1 MQRAARLPFLAPAV
15 VAAAAAAGFV
25 PLLAFAFA
33 EGGRLAIDPYIWRVL
48 GFTLLQAALST
59 VLSILPAIPAARAL
73 AFRNFRGRGLLLALF
88 AVPQALPAIV
98 VVLAL
103 VQLYGQS
110 GWLPGILNLY
120 GLAGI
125 LLAHVFFNLPLA
137 LRFCLEALENVS
149 PENQRLADQLGFD
162 SRARWHHLD
171 WPALKPLLPRLAA
184 LIFLLCA
191 ASFVVVLTFGG
202 PAATTLEVAIYQSLR
217 LDFDVTRA
225 VTLALLQVGLCLVL
239 VIMAG
244 QLAAPLPTTARLRLL
259 SPATRPMGW
268 LGIFTLAFATMLVLP
283 PLAALFVSGVSA
295 IDFRPLLFQALGTS
309 LLIAS
314 LSALINLLLAWPLVL
329 LQVRL
334 TRWRGVLSAISL
346 AGLILPPAVLATGWF
361 ILLRGLITTPTSSMI
376 LMSTLNALMALP
388 FSVTIL
394 SASMAAQLLPQDRL
408 CEQLGLSG
416 WQRFKLIDGPVLLR
430 PIAQALLVAFVL
442 SFGDLTSILL
452 LGSQGLVTLPSLI
465 AAEMGQYRSA
475 AAQGTALLL
484 AGLCLAGTLAANRI
498 GRKTT

>member
-1 MQRAARLPFLAPAV
+1 MQQAARISFLAPA
-15 VAAAAAAGFV
+15 AIIAAAAAGFV
-25 PLLAFAFA
+25 PLLSFAFA
-33 EGGRLAIDPYIWRVL
+33 EGGKLAPDAYIWRVL

-73 AFRNFRGRGLLLALF
+73 AFRSFPGRGLLLALF

-110 GWLPGILNLY
+110 GWLPDVVNLY

-137 LRFCLEALENVS
+137 LRFCLEALENVT
-149 PENQRLADQLGFD
+149 PENIRLADQLGFD
-162 SRARWHHLD
+162 SRARWRHVD

-202 PAATTLEVAIYQSLR
+202 PSATTLEVAIYQSLR
-217 LDFDVTRA
+217 LDFDVSRA
-225 VTLALLQVGLCLVL
+225 VTLALLQAVLCFVL
-239 VIMAG
+239 VIFAG
-244 QLAAPLPTTARLRLL
+244 QLAAPLPTTAALRLL
-259 SPATRPMGW
+259 TPAPRPMGW
-268 LGIFTLAFATMLVLP
+268 LGLLMVIVATLLVLP
-283 PLAALFVSGVSA
+283 PLAALVVSGVQA
-295 IDFRPLLFQALGTS
+295 IDLRPLLFQALGTS
-309 LLIAS
+309 VLIAT
-314 LSALINLLLAWPLVL
+314 LSAAINLLLAWPLVL

-334 TRWRGVLSAISL
+334 TRGRWLIVAVSL

-361 ILLRGLITTPTSSMI
+361 VLLRGLITTPASSVI
-376 LMSTLNALMALP
+376 LISCLNALMALP
-388 FSVTIL
+388 FSTTIL
-394 SASMAAQLLPQDRL
+394 GASMAAQLLPQDRL
-408 CEQLGLSG
+408 CAQLGLSG
-416 WQRFKLIDGPVLLR
+416 WQRFKLIDAPVLTR
-430 PIAQALLVAFVL
+430 PILQALLVAFVL
-442 SFGDLTSILL
+442 SFGDLTAILL

-465 AAEMGQYRSA
+465 SAEMGHYRSA

-484 AGLCLAGTLAANRI
+484 ALLCLAGTLAANRI
-498 GRKTT
+498 GRKT

>member
-1 MQRAARLPFLAPAV
+1 MQRAARTSFLAPA
-15 VAAAAAAGFV
+15 AIIAAAAAGFV
-25 PLLAFAFA
+25 PLLSFALA
-33 EGGRLAIDPYIWRVL
+33 EGGRLAPDPYIWRVL

-59 VLSILPAIPAARAL
+59 LLSILPAIPAARAL
-73 AFRNFRGRGLLLALF
+73 AFRDFPGRGLLLALF

-110 GWLPGILNLY
+110 GWLPDMINLY

-137 LRFCLEALENVS
+137 LRFCLEALENVT

-162 SRARWHHLD
+162 SGDRWRHLD
-171 WPALKPLLPRLAA
+171 WPALRPLLPRLAA

-225 VTLALLQVGLCLVL
+225 VTLALLQAILCFVL

-244 QLAAPLPTTARLRLL
+244 QLSAPLPAQPSLRMF
-259 SPATRPMGW
+259 SPAPRPVGW
-268 LGIFTLAFATMLVLP
+268 IGLLMVVLATLLVLP
-283 PLAALFVSGVSA
+283 PLAALVVSGVQA
-295 IDFRPLLFQALGTS
+295 IDLRPLLFQALGTS

-314 LSALINLLLAWPLVL
+314 LSAIINLALAWPLVL
-329 LQVRL
+329 LHVRL
-334 TRWRGVLSAISL
+334 TRWRGLLSAVAL

-361 ILLRGLITTPTSSMI
+361 ILLRGLITTPASSMV
-376 LMSTLNALMALP
+376 LMSCLNALMSLP

-394 SASMAAQLLPQDRL
+394 GASMAAQLLPQDRL

-416 WQRFKLIDGPVLLR
+416 WRRFRLIDAPVLTR
-430 PIAQALLVAFVL
+430 PLLQALLVAFVL
-442 SFGDLTSILL
+442 SFGDLTAVLL

-465 AAEMGQYRSA
+465 SAEMGHYRSA

-484 AGLCLAGTLAANRI
+484 AALCLAGTLAANRL
-498 GRKTT
+498 GRKA